1 MEVLVPVQQVRQ
13 QQVRQQQVREPVLVR
28 VLVRLRALEQL

>member
-1 MEVLVPVQQVRQ
+1 MQVQVLVPV

-28 VLVRLRALEQL
+28 EQVLVRLRALEQL